1 MNTNHIIFF
10 TQLYYPD
17 MTTTATI
24 MTDLVEDLA
33 AYGLDTTVVCA
44 QPTYIKNSDPQIT
57 QINADL
63 KKMKDQRT
71 TYKIIDQQITPVR
84 SPVPSAGATG
94 RAGQAQITQ
103 IKIGGSA
110 DWRKSPSVE
119 CHNGVSIRRVWS
131 FLFDKNKILGR
142 ILNGVSCFF
151 SMLPTVFST
160 GKNDFLI
167 FNTNPALLPFL
178 GFIAAK
184 LRGQRSA
191 VLVHDLWPELPAHV
205 GMIKEGGLLYRAID
219 VITTLSFKYAI
230 GIIVLSE
237 AMKRII
243 LHKVPGIEDK
253 IHVIHNWADAGRVYP
268 VAKKDNQ
275 LLYELGLRHKKV
287 VMYSGNL
294 GRYQPIEVMI
304 GAARELRDRDDIVF
318 VFAGDGGKRQKAQEM
333 AASQNLDNIIF
344 IPFQPLD
351 RLAESLSM
359 ADVALIGIY
368 PENEGVI
375 MPSKLYGLLAVGKPI
390 ICVSGPKSEVVEI
403 LNQAEAGVHSSID
416 DPKELAQKIVAIL
429 DDPEKAEKMGQNG
442 RQYFLEHFDRKMLTR
457 EWEKLLKPI

>member
-1 MNTNHIIFF
+1 MSKKSFSVMNTNHTIFF

-17 MTTTATI
+17 MTTTAII
-24 MTDLVEDLA
+24 MSDLVEDLA
-33 AYGLDTTVVCA
+33 SYGMNTKVICA
-44 QPTYIKNSDPQIT
+44 QPTYIKNSDT
-57 QINADL
+57 
-63 KKMKDQRT
+63 
-71 TYKIIDQQITPVR
+71 
-84 SPVPSAGATG
+84 
-94 RAGQAQITQ
+94 QITQ
-103 IKIGGSA
+103 IKIGGSV
-110 DWRKSPSVE
+110 DLGKCPRVE

-131 FLFDKNKILGR
+131 FLFDKNRILGR
-142 ILNGVSCFF
+142 ILNSMSCFL

-160 GKNDFLI
+160 GKNNLLV

-178 GFIAAK
+178 GFMSAK
-184 LRGQRSA
+184 LRGQKYV
-191 VLVHDLWPELPAHV
+191 VLVHDLWPELPSHI
-205 GMIKEGGLLYRAID
+205 GMIKEGGLLYKAID
-219 VITTLSFKYAI
+219 VITTLSFKYAN

-243 LHKVPGIEDK
+243 VNKVPEIEDR

-268 VAKKDNQ
+268 VVKKDNQ
-275 LLYELGLRHKKV
+275 LLDELGLCYKKV

-294 GRYQPIEVMI
+294 GRYQPLEVMI
-304 GAARELRDRDDIVF
+304 DAARKLRDRDDIVF
-318 VFAGDGGKRQKAQEM
+318 VFAGDGGKKQKVQEV
-333 AASQNLDNIIF
+333 ATSQALDKVMF

-390 ICVSGPKSEVVEI
+390 ICVSGPESEVVEI
-403 LNQAEAGVHSSID
+403 LNKAEAGVHSSID
-416 DPKELAQKIVAIL
+416 NPKELAQKIVAIL

-457 EWEKLLKPI
+457 EWQKLLKPI

>member
-1 MNTNHIIFF
+1 
-10 TQLYYPD
+10 
-17 MTTTATI
+17 MTTTAII

-33 AYGLDTTVVCA
+33 ACGMNTEVVCA

-57 QINADL
+57 QI
-63 KKMKDQRT
+63 
-71 TYKIIDQQITPVR
+71 
-84 SPVPSAGATG
+84 S
-94 RAGQAQITQ
+94 Q
-103 IKIGGSA
+103 IKIGGSE
-110 DWRKSPSVE
+110 DWGKCPKVE

-131 FLFDKNKILGR
+131 FLFDKNKIVGR
-142 ILNGVSCFF
+142 ILNSASCFL

-160 GKNDFLI
+160 GKNDLLI

-178 GFIAAK
+178 GLMGAR
-184 LRGQRSA
+184 LRGQRYA

-205 GMIKEGGLLYRAID
+205 GMIKEGGLLYKAID
-219 VITTLSFKYAI
+219 VITTLSFKYAS
-230 GIIVLSE
+230 GVIVLSE

-243 LHKVPGIEDK
+243 LDKVPEIEDK
-253 IHVIHNWADAGRVYP
+253 IHVIHNWADAGRVNP

-275 LLYELGLRHKKV
+275 LLDELGLRHKKV

-294 GRYQPIEVMI
+294 GRYQPLEVMI
-304 GAARELRDRDDIVF
+304 HAARELRDREDIAF
-318 VFAGDGGKRQKAQEM
+318 VFAGDGGKRRKVQEI
-333 AASQNLDNIIF
+333 AASHNLDNIMF

-390 ICVSGPKSEVVEI
+390 ICVSDAKSEVVEI
-403 LNQAEAGVHSSID
+403 LNHAKAGVHSSID

-429 DDPEKAEKMGQNG
+429 DDPEKAKEMGQNG
-442 RQYFLEHFDRKMLTR
+442 RQYFLEHFERKKVTKQWKEVL
-457 EWEKLLKPI
+457 EDVGS